1 MMRLRRV
8 GLVAV
13 LGCAFVSI
21 VAALGAVMTE
31 TNAPGWAIELF
42 ILTMVGNAFVVASM
56 WRSGWT
62 WKIGV
67 GSAAVGV
74 GIINIAVWQ
83 LLRTFSLVSGS
94 GIEPRLFYQYSLAR
108 PIFYLVVPG
117 MLMGAIGIWFLDVN
131 EWRTILTSNRRT
143 IATLIVVFLGMVV
156 FVELTVGLAIIPF
169 LWAHLTGLYLIP
181 VVVVGAIRWSRHLP
195 HEATIVMWGSVSLL
209 VVALVLPQW
218 LFVEGGTLLG
228 CPPENWANSL
238 QYSVDWTRK
247 GGRAIGWSDGCNS
260 RWLRP
265 ITYDG

>member
-8 GLVAV
+8 GLFAV
-13 LGCAFVSI
+13 LGCAFVSL
-21 VAALGAVMTE
+21 VAALWAVMTE

-42 ILTMVGNAFVVASM
+42 IFTIVGNAFVVASM

-62 WKIGV
+62 WKNGV
-67 GSAAVGV
+67 GAAAVGV
-74 GIINIAVWQ
+74 GIINIIAWQ

-94 GIEPRLFYQYSLAR
+94 GIETRLFFQYSLAR

-131 EWRTILTSNRRT
+131 AWRTILTSDRR
-143 IATLIVVFLGMVV
+143 IIGTLIVVFLGMVV
-156 FVELTVGLAIIPF
+156 FVELTVGHAIIPF

-181 VVVVGAIRWSRHLP
+181 IMVVGAIRWSRHLS
-195 HEATIVMWGSVSLL
+195 HGATIMMWGSVSLL

-218 LFVEGGTLLG
+218 IFVEGTTLSG
-228 CPPENWANSL
+228 CLADEYWANSL
-238 QYSVDWTRK
+238 QYSVDWTK
-247 GGRAIGWSDGCNS
+247 AWGPIGWSDGCNS